1 MVTIVNKVYKAT
13 KSRGHPD
20 CHFNKIWSCMT
31 FSGFCILQLQC
42 IFCTEYLIK
51 TAAWEA
57 VENTSTWRHQ
67 HHLRQKQPP
76 TLLLS
81 EQKGWVNNIS
91 QHFFLKLYYTR
102 SHCHALGWLSL
113 NIHVMHT
120 WATLSFAM
128 ICHSG
133 AFAKLWKKL
142 WFSSAFA
149 TAYRNATHTHRNFR
163 SLELKRCNKTW
174 SVKLYPMRLYG
185 SSIQGF
191 PPSLKILE
199 RRDGHLEKNVN
210 CVEEPSCITS
220 TTSTSMIRNNL
231 WI

>member
-1 MVTIVNKVYKAT
+1 MK
-13 KSRGHPD
+13 
-20 CHFNKIWSCMT
+20 
-31 FSGFCILQLQC
+31 
-42 IFCTEYLIK
+42 
-51 TAAWEA
+51 
-57 VENTSTWRHQ
+57 RHQ

-142 WFSSAFA
+142 WFRGAFA
-149 TAYRNATHTHRNFR
+149 TAYRNATHTHTETSEAWSWRDAIKLDPSNCILWGYKALQSKGFLPR
-163 SLELKRCNKTW
+163 WKYWKEGMGTWEKTW
-174 SVKLYPMRLYG
+174 TVSSNHHTSHQQHPPAWSATTCG
-185 SSIQGF
+185 SN
-191 PPSLKILE
+191 LN
-199 RRDGHLEKNVN
+199 RRCKTG
-210 CVEEPSCITS
+210 
-220 TTSTSMIRNNL
+220 
-231 WI
+231 

>member
-1 MVTIVNKVYKAT
+1 MK
-13 KSRGHPD
+13 
-20 CHFNKIWSCMT
+20 
-31 FSGFCILQLQC
+31 
-42 IFCTEYLIK
+42 
-51 TAAWEA
+51 
-57 VENTSTWRHQ
+57 RHQ

-142 WFSSAFA
+142 WFRGAFA
-149 TAYRNATHTHRNFR
+149 TAYRNATHTHTQKLPKPGAEEMQLNLIRQIVSSEAIRLFNPR
-163 SLELKRCNKTW
+163 VSSLAENTGKKGWAPGKKRELCRATVIHHINNIHQHDPQQPVDLIWIVDVKR
-174 SVKLYPMRLYG
+174 G
-185 SSIQGF
+185 SYIIMYVQFHHYSN
-191 PPSLKILE
+191 PK
-199 RRDGHLEKNVN
+199 K
-210 CVEEPSCITS
+210 
-220 TTSTSMIRNNL
+220 
-231 WI
+231 

>member
-1 MVTIVNKVYKAT
+1 MVTIVNQMYKAT

-102 SHCHALGWLSL
+102 SHCHALGWYRLIVIKYTCDAYMS
-113 NIHVMHT
+113 HT
-120 WATLSFAM
+120 EFCYDLPFGCFCKALKEIVIQQRF
-128 ICHSG
+128 CH
-133 AFAKLWKKL
+133 
-142 WFSSAFA
+142 
-149 TAYRNATHTHRNFR
+149 R
-163 SLELKRCNKTW
+163 
-174 SVKLYPMRLYG
+174 
-185 SSIQGF
+185 I
-191 PPSLKILE
+191 
-199 RRDGHLEKNVN
+199 
-210 CVEEPSCITS
+210 
-220 TTSTSMIRNNL
+220 
-231 WI
+231 